1 MNFDECYHYDNI
13 VTYMKYNINPSLNK
27 FKRFS
32 PPYNKLIFP
41 ISSLVL
47 SIAPKGFDKKKVII
61 EKFKID
67 GVKGFCITPINL
79 ITTKSRG
86 LFYLHGGGFAYK
98 ANPSQFKKMEEYAYK
113 ANMRVIFVDYGLT
126 PKHIYPYAIN
136 EGIRVYK
143 RFIESSIGKYLDLKN
158 IFFGG
163 DSAGASI
170 ATDMYLTLSLENY
183 PILPKGLMLIYPVV
197 SNDVKTKSKEL
208 YNNTPMWN
216 SKKNNKMWK
225 YYLKDN
231 KYVSPL
237 ERIHLFKPNLEVYIE
252 TCEYD
257 CLRDEGILLY
267 GALKD
272 KVGYTSLNDTS
283 GTYHGYDM
291 VSKSH
296 ITISSVNKRIEFLL
310 RRNINSKQTIK
321 TRYGSDRN
329 LVKKNISSN
338 NVCDNHIDG
347 A

>member
-1 MNFDECYHYDNI
+1 
-13 VTYMKYNINPSLNK
+13 MKYNIDPSLNE
-27 FKRFS
+27 FKKFS
-32 PPYNKLIFP
+32 PPFNKLIFP
-41 ISSLVL
+41 ISSLIL

-79 ITTKSRG
+79 TTTKTSG
-86 LFYLHGGGFAYK
+86 LFYLHGGGFAFK
-98 ANPSQFKKMEEYAYK
+98 ANSSQFKRMEQYACN
-113 ANMRVIFVDYGLT
+113 ANMRVIFIDYSLS
-126 PKHIYPYAIN
+126 PRHKYPTAIE
-136 EGIRVYK
+136 EGIKVYK
-143 RFIESSIGKYLDLKN
+143 RFIESSVGRYLDLKN
-158 IFFGG
+158 LFFGG

-197 SNDVKTKSKEL
+197 SNNVKTKSKEL

-267 GALKD
+267 EALKD
-272 KVGYTSLNDTS
+272 NVGYTSLNDTS

-291 VSKSH
+291 VAKSH
-296 ITISSVNKRIEFLL
+296 ITISSVNKRIEFLS
-310 RRNINSKQTIK
+310 RRNISNKTTPK
-321 TRYGSDRN
+321 TRYGSDRS
-329 LVKKNISSN
+329 LVKKSVGSN
-338 NVCDNHIDG
+338 NICDNHIDG